1 MTLTY
6 ITLILITA
14 TRLSSS
20 LFKTI
25 VRKYYLTNVIDLIHV
40 KVIRILFPG
49 NSGVLK

>member
-1 MTLTY
+1 MTLAY

-14 TRLSSS
+14 TS

-25 VRKYYLTNVIDLIHV
+25 VRKYYLTNVIELIHV